1 MNGYPT
7 FKTLNDTLTFQVQY
21 HGNLFLATIS
31 GEVLWSHFGG
41 GLDDAGLMSAYFA
54 NEQEIHGVAIARI
67 QAGDLNPALTMKD
80 FTSGREADDV
90 LRRASVKS
98 LGPKLFQQA
107 APATDASAQTRQLLG
122 LIGARAALR

>member
-1 MNGYPT
+1 MNGYRNC
-7 FKTLNDTLTFQVQY
+7 KTLNDTLTFQVQY

-67 QAGDLNPALTMKD
+67 QAGNLNPALTMKD

-107 APATDASAQTRQLLG
+107 APDPSASTQTS
-122 LIGARAALR
+122 